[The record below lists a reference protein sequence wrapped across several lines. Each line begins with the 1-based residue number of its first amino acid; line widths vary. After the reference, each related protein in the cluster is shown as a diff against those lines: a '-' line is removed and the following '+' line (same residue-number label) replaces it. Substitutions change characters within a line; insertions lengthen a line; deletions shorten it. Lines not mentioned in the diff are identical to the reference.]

1 MPHDGCNMNDK
12 GYPFRG
18 DYQMDRE
25 VNHGHSGV
33 WKVVPTSLNVRI
45 SGSNLRLETLE
56 APKSQDLTCELGV
69 GNLKPRRVALP
80 QGHQPLEVPG
90 DGKDYQLHAA
100 VSGARTKHYCHLTLV
115 GTPGADHVRVH
126 VHPSCEPLLAEA
138 DGSVQ
143 YPIDGVLSLPMFAK
157 TLQLRPAAPRSPQRI
172 HQAIG
177 SVPLCVVQG
186 ADNSQPVLILPSGEE
201 IPLFTNSAQ
210 PVDIPASGGL
220 VQLKLPRLEPRVGP
234 ASACPEV
241 DVRITKEGD
250 QAHILV
256 TARGSWVELSLDG
269 HAPLAA
275 FHSCIAAFDPNRA
288 CAIMLSVSD
297 PTTRHVQLRQQLL
310 LPAVGGGGKNTKDSH
325 PPVSCRLEDG
335 PGPNDRTL
343 FMPQD
348 GFVSVDGMPMVP
360 ADRGVSVDC
369 SYPKTA
375 YLTQRNPDGST
386 CTAQFSLPAK
396 KGADTGDGWLN
407 DLANLLDD
415 PYRPLDQLLSGLS
428 QLHPST
434 DAGKRVLNHL
444 GKLLGKPAPNFE
456 LRIAAGSAPTVLS
469 DLNCRGFN
477 LAASHGNEAPCIIP
491 QGGSLQMDPRIPA
504 RLIALDARG
513 SPAATATVSLAAQP
527 SLGPNPDEQLVKNM
541 LDATNASPMPFDLA
555 NRLSA
560 IPTQSPSGLQLLP
573 ALANMLRKIP
583 ATAPLIPSSTG
594 HDIMVQ
600 CNVERE
606 SGIQVQMQLDGN
618 PSQRVTPNQQIPVS
632 SNIIL
637 LTLKV
642 TRASVSSQYEQELVE
657 AYKRTEPRQL
667 SRRWAEQCHPR
678 DLVEEELHPILV
690 ALAKELEEA
699 NQRNAANSNNSA
711 SGATAAVIQFVC
723 GEGQLSNI
731 KCEGH
736 QVSALVDDMPSIGV
750 GYGGQVPPG
759 VPFSEGTSHRV
770 RLVARDAAGV
780 VRGEVQTTVFGTK
793 KSSAGGVTYLDA
805 SIQPAEEQSLRVRL
819 TAPPGFSIN
828 YDIDGKRGESSRGN
842 EAVMLVDGRKPHTIG
857 VNVVDGSGAIAFQQ
871 KLDVPVIASAS
882 WALQMQNNNIS
893 IIPTASDRGF
903 STTAS
908 LDQGPER
915 VLDGSQIRLDHDAPH
930 QIVLRKFF
938 GDKNIPCGE
947 LLLRV
952 AHFVDPDDTLA
963 AARALQSIPSQAG
976 GDPAAAFME
985 LQKIHDRTP
994 SGILKKLLG
1003 ELLAKLGSSSGKDD
1017 YFKRTT
1023 MASGPSPSAPVV
1035 FFRLR
1040 GDEERR
1046 R

>member
-1 MPHDGCNMNDK
+1 
-12 GYPFRG
+12 
-18 DYQMDRE
+18 MDRE

-45 SGSNLRLETLE
+45 SGTNLRLETLE
-56 APKSQDLTCELGV
+56 APKSQDLMCELGV

-115 GTPGADHVRVH
+115 GTPGADHLRVH

-138 DGSVQ
+138 DGNVL
-143 YPIDGVLSLPMFAK
+143 YPHDGVLSLPMLAK

-172 HQAIG
+172 HQTLG
-177 SVPLCVVQG
+177 SVPFCVVQG
-186 ADNSQPVLILPSGEE
+186 ADNPQPVLILPNGEE
-201 IPLFTNSAQ
+201 IPIQTNSAH
-210 PVDIPASGGL
+210 PVDIPAGSGL
-220 VQLKLPRLEPRVGP
+220 VQLKLPRLEPRIGP
-234 ASACPEV
+234 TSTCPEV
-241 DVRITKEGD
+241 DVRVTNEGD

-269 HAPLAA
+269 YPPQAA
-275 FHSCIAAFDPNRA
+275 YHSCIAAFDPNRA
-288 CAIMLSVSD
+288 CAILLTVSD
-297 PTTRHVQLRQQLL
+297 PTTRQVQLRQQLI
-310 LPAVGGGGKNTKDSH
+310 LPAVGGGGGKNTRDSY
-325 PPVSCRLEDG
+325 PPVTCRLEDG

-343 FMPQD
+343 FMPHD

-369 SYPKTA
+369 TYPKTA

-386 CTAQFSLPAK
+386 STAQFSLPAK
-396 KGADTGDGWLN
+396 KAPDNNDGWLN

-415 PYRPLDQLLSGLS
+415 PYRPLDQLLNGLS
-428 QLHPST
+428 QLHPPT
-434 DAGKRVLNHL
+434 DAGRRVLNNL
-444 GKLLGKPAPNFE
+444 GKLLGKPVPNLE
-456 LRIAAGSAPTVLS
+456 LRIAGGGSAPTVLS
-469 DLNCRGFN
+469 DLNCKGFN

-513 SPAATATVSLAAQP
+513 SPAATATVSLGTQGP
-527 SLGPNPDEQLVKNM
+527 PQGPNPDEQLVKNM
-541 LDATNASPMPFDLA
+541 LDATNASPTPFDLA
-555 NRLSA
+555 NRLSV
-560 IPTQSPSGLQLLP
+560 IPTQSSNGQQLLP

-583 ATAPLIPSSTG
+583 TSAPPIPGSLS

-618 PSQRVTPNQQIPVS
+618 PSQRVPPNQQVPVS
-632 SNIIL
+632 SNINL
-637 LTLKV
+637 LTFKL
-642 TRASVSSQYEQELVE
+642 TRTSISSPYEQELID

-678 DLVEEELHPILV
+678 DEVEEELHPILV
-690 ALAKELEEA
+690 ALAKELEDA
-699 NQRNAANSNNSA
+699 NQRNAANNANQNNNNSNL
-711 SGATAAVIQFVC
+711 SGAAAIVQFVC
-723 GEGQLSNI
+723 GDGQLTNI
-731 KCEGH
+731 KSEGH
-736 QVSALVDDMPSIGV
+736 QVSAFVDDMPSIGV

-793 KSSAGGVTYLDA
+793 KSSGGSGVAYLDA

-819 TAPPGFSIN
+819 TAPPGFGIN

-857 VNVVDGSGAIAFQQ
+857 VNVVDGAGAIAFQQ

-893 IIPTASDRGF
+893 LIPTAGDRGF

-915 VLDGSQIRLDHDAPH
+915 VIDGSQIRLDHDTPH
-930 QIVLRKFF
+930 QLILRKYF
-938 GDKNIPCGE
+938 GDKSIPCGE

-976 GDPAAAFME
+976 GDPTAAFNE

-1003 ELLAKLGSSSGKDD
+1003 ELLSKLGPSSGKDD

-1023 MASGPSPSAPVV
+1023 MASGPSPAAPVV